1 MLFTDDFYGD
11 QFRWFVGV
19 VKDVNAD
26 KNRVP
31 VRIFGV
37 HHTEDITNVSD
48 GDLPLAVV
56 LYPTTGAQTSGGAA
70 SHGLKP
76 GTWVFGFFA
85 DGKDCQQ
92 PVIVGV
98 LAGGFGAPDISTT
111 TYNKAAPGAP
121 GQASEAGSGTNTNA
135 AISANAGTIN
145 LKGNTN
151 IEKAYNFFREK
162 IESSGRSG
170 GSVHAQI
177 SGILGNLMAESRLNP
192 GADNPNDKGKPAW
205 GIAQWRG
212 DRLTNLRRTYG
223 DFPTFENQL
232 AYIWY
237 ELNTTETKAR
247 DKLFAAST
255 VLKATEAF
263 CWFERPQ
270 CVKPKL
276 GYIDYNDPTW
286 PDRLKYAEQIY
297 NTVKYEPRVS

>member
-1 MLFTDDFYGD
+1 MLTDDFYGD

-19 VKDVNAD
+19 VKHVNDD
-26 KNRVP
+26 KNRVG

-56 LYPTTGAQTSGGAA
+56 LYPTTGAQTSSGAP

-92 PVIVGV
+92 PVIIGV
-98 LAGGFGAPDISTT
+98 LAGGFGATDVSTT
-111 TYNKAAPGAP
+111 TGGRASNGVP
-121 GQASEAGSGTNTNA
+121 GQASEAGSGTDTNA
-135 AISANAGTIN
+135 AITAEAGTIN
-145 LKGNTN
+145 LKGNSN
-151 IEKAYNFFREK
+151 IEKSYNFFREK
-162 IESSGRSG
+162 IEASGRSG
-170 GSVHAQI
+170 GNVHAQVC
-177 SGILGNLMAESRLNP
+177 GILGNLMAESRLNP
-192 GADNPNDKGKPAW
+192 NANNPNDKGARAF

-212 DRLTNLRRTYG
+212 DRLTGLLRTYG
-223 DFPTFENQL
+223 NNPTLENQL
-232 AYIWY
+232 SYIWY
-237 ELNTTETKAR
+237 ELNDTEKKAR
-247 DKLFAAST
+247 DKLFAATS

-263 CWFERPQ
+263 CWYERPQ

-297 NTVKYEPRVS
+297 NTVKYEARVS